1 MLKNINIRHFAI
13 VDELALDLCPGMTVL
28 TGETGAGKSILLDAL
43 GLALGDRAD
52 TKAIRAGVDRAEVS
66 VDFNITDHQQ
76 AQSWLNDHE
85 LDDEDLCLIRRT
97 INRDGRSKGYI
108 NGRPVPMQM
117 LRELGEQLVDIHG
130 QHEHQ
135 SLLKR
140 EVQRQALDDYSCA
153 HSDSA
158 DTGKGSS
165 HEKLL
170 ADTADYFTQWQQLT
184 ETLADLQASREQR
197 EDRLELLRYQVE
209 ELRELDFTPEEYANL
224 ETEHARLANQNQL
237 REGGEQVLQALSG
250 DDQDTL
256 TDRVERCSVEM
267 QQLLSI
273 DPALANVCETL
284 QGAAIQSR
292 EAATELRNYL
302 DGLSLDPEQLQ
313 TLNERLGFI
322 HDLARKHRLIPNEL
336 PVLHQQLEAELSILE
351 KADIQLESIT
361 SEISTVKKAY
371 QKIASK
377 LSASRQ
383 QSAKKLA
390 AAVTGNMHQLGM
402 PHGLF
407 EISLDPI
414 DEPSIHGLERVE
426 YLVTANPG
434 QPVQPLAK
442 VASGGELARIS
453 LAIQVISAGS
463 GNIPTLV
470 FDEVDVG
477 IGGGIA
483 EVVGRLL
490 KNLSDNRQVLCVTH
504 QPQVASLAHQHLQV
518 SKQSEE
524 QKTITDV
531 SPISEQERIDE
542 IARMLGGLEITEQT
556 LSHAQEMIERGQQSL
571 T

>member
-1 MLKNINIRHFAI
+1 MLRHIHIRHFAI
-13 VDELALDLCPGMTVL
+13 VDELALDLSSGMTVL

-52 TKAIRAGVDRAEVS
+52 SGAIRAGVDRAEVS
-66 VDFNITDHQQ
+66 VDFNITEHQQ
-76 AQSWLNDHE
+76 AQNWLQDHE

-140 EVQRQALDDYSCA
+140 DVQRQALDDYASA
-153 HSDSA
+153 HSVTKNA
-158 DTGKGSS
+158 S
-165 HEKLL
+165 HEKFL
-170 ADTADYFTQWQQLT
+170 ADTAKYFSQWQQLT
-184 ETLADLQASREQR
+184 ETLAALQASREQR
-197 EDRLELLRYQVE
+197 DDRLELLRYQVK
-209 ELRELDFTPEEYANL
+209 ELRELDFSSDEYATL

-250 DDQDTL
+250 DDQNTL
-256 TDRVERCSVEM
+256 TDRVEKCSVEM

-292 EAATELRNYL
+292 EAAAELRNYL
-302 DGLSLDPEQLQ
+302 DGLSLDPEHLQ
-313 TLNERLGFI
+313 TLNERLGHI
-322 HDLARKHRLIPNEL
+322 HDLARKHRLVPKQL
-336 PVLHQQLEAELSILE
+336 PVLHEQLEQELATLE
-351 KADIQLESIT
+351 KADIQLEAIT
-361 SEISTVKKAY
+361 SDISKVEKAY
-371 QKIASK
+371 HQSAKK

-383 QSAKKLA
+383 QAAKKLA
-390 AAVTGNMHQLGM
+390 TAVTENMHQLGM
-402 PHGLF
+402 PHGVF
-407 EISLDPI
+407 EIALEPI
-414 DEPSIHGLERVE
+414 DGLSIHGLERIE
-426 YLVTANPG
+426 YRVTANPG
-434 QPVQPLAK
+434 QPVQALAK

-453 LAIQVISAGS
+453 LAIQVIAAGS

-518 SKQSEE
+518 SKQ
-524 QKTITDV
+524 
-531 SPISEQERIDE
+531 
-542 IARMLGGLEITEQT
+542 
-556 LSHAQEMIERGQQSL
+556 
-571 T
+571 